1 MKRLVALFFLVSHL
15 ASGQDS
21 TQTNYSFNGYLTD
34 MASGMTE
41 SVTKE
46 WIIDNQ
52 LHNRLNFKWF
62 NDANTFTA
70 TFELRNRFM
79 LGESVETTPNYA
91 EDFGSDDGLFDLSYN
106 LATGNNYVVIV
117 TGKQIGRAHV

>member
-1 MKRLVALFFLVSHL
+1 MNDHQNDIFFRIVSSKRYSKTIKKVFLLCCVLVSHL
-15 ASGQDS
+15 VSGQDS
-21 TQTNYSFNGYLTD
+21 TQTNYSFNGYLTE

-52 LHNRLNFKWF
+52 LYNRLNFKWF

-79 LGESVETTPNYA
+79 L
-91 EDFGSDDGLFDLSYN
+91 
-106 LATGNNYVVIV
+106 
-117 TGKQIGRAHV
+117 RC